1 MMLFG
6 TRAFALSKGKR
17 TQKRGTDMA
26 RPFFWNELTTYDFA
40 SLSPETTVAILPIA
54 STEQHGPHLPI
65 ATDVAIANG
74 MLAEL
79 KVQRPDDLDFLV
91 LPTQEI
97 GKANEHVHG
106 PGSLSFGPEILIPAW
121 TAIGTKVAE
130 AGIRKLVIV
139 NSHGGNVDVMSIV
152 ARELRVRHQMVVV
165 STQWGRFGNPEGMI
179 SEDESRYG
187 IHGGEVETSL
197 MLNFRP
203 ELVRMDKAQNFVSTA
218 EEMRANSK
226 FLTPLPPHSLAW
238 IAHDLNPNGVV
249 GNASKGTAE
258 KGAAICRHQVAGF
271 IELLRDVVAY
281 PLSNLYT
288 PS

>member
-1 MMLFG
+1 M
-6 TRAFALSKGKR
+6 T
-17 TQKRGTDMA
+17 
-26 RPFFWNELTTYDFA
+26 RPFFWNELTTTDFA
-40 SLSPETTVAILPIA
+40 GLSPDKTIAILPIA

-79 KVQRPDDLDFLV
+79 KAQRPDDLDFLV

-97 GKANEHVHG
+97 GKANEHVYG

-121 TAIGTKVAE
+121 TAIGAKVAE
-130 AGIRKLVIV
+130 TGLRKLVIV

-165 STQWGRFGNPEGMI
+165 STQWGRFGNPDGMI
-179 SEDESRYG
+179 SENESRYG

-197 MLNFRP
+197 MLHFRP
-203 ELVRMDKAQNFVSTA
+203 ELVRMDKAENFVSKA
-218 EEMRANSK
+218 EEMRSNSK

-238 IAHDLNPNGVV
+238 IAHDLNPHGVV
-249 GNASKGTAE
+249 GDASKGTAE

-271 IELLRDVVAY
+271 IELLRDVAAY

-288 PS
+288 PG

>member
-1 MMLFG
+1 M
-6 TRAFALSKGKR
+6 T
-17 TQKRGTDMA
+17 
-26 RPFFWNELTTYDFA
+26 RPFFWNELTTTDFA
-40 SLSPETTVAILPIA
+40 GLSADKTIAILPIA

-74 MLAEL
+74 MLAKL
-79 KVQRPDDLDFLV
+79 KAQRPDDLDFLV

-97 GKANEHVHG
+97 GKANEHVYG

-121 TAIGTKVAE
+121 TAIGAKVAE
-130 AGIRKLVIV
+130 AGLRKLVIV

-165 STQWGRFGNPEGMI
+165 STQWGRFGNPDGMI
-179 SEDESRYG
+179 SENESRYG

-197 MLNFRP
+197 MLHFRP
-203 ELVRMDKAQNFVSTA
+203 ELVRMDKADNFVSKA
-218 EEMRANSK
+218 EEMRSTSK

-238 IAHDLNPNGVV
+238 IAHDLNPHGVV
-249 GNASKGTAE
+249 GDASKGTAE
-258 KGAAICRHQVAGF
+258 KGAAICHHQVAGF
-271 IELLRDVVAY
+271 IELLRDVAAY

-288 PS
+288 PG